1 MRGMNDIEN
10 PHTLSR
16 RTTPTWEVELL
27 ISGVAVFAMLQL
39 PGQLDNAVFA
49 LEPRL
54 DADWRQILLLAYIYA
69 KSAALILAT
78 TFVIHLL
85 LRARWIVLVGMH
97 SVHPDGIR
105 LDALQMGSIQR
116 ELEQAFDTPIPD
128 RIEHAD
134 NLATTVFAIGVMLA
148 MMLAGIAVV
157 ATIVYGAG
165 ILVAALSHGRIA
177 ATTVML
183 VMFGAIMLPFSIL
196 ILVDRY
202 LGMRWALESRSRRI
216 VKALLKVY
224 SRIGFSR
231 GSNTIMAL
239 LASHGGDRKAVGLT
253 TAIMFVALAGS
264 GMSLAMLRKPDM
276 LGNYA
281 FFPKTEA
288 QGIDAAHYDD
298 QRDPTRDA
306 ATPYIQSS
314 VVAGPYLK
322 LVVPYRPNRDEPA
335 MRTQCAHA
343 SELKDEALATARLA
357 CLQSLHAVTL
367 DGKPLSDLRYDIA
380 SDPRTDRPALLA
392 MIDLRALPAG
402 RHELQVAQPPRTD
415 RKPDKDN
422 PDLDVHRIVF
432 WR

>member
-1 MRGMNDIEN
+1 MSEAEN
-10 PHTLSR
+10 PHALPR

-39 PGQLDNAVFA
+39 PGQLDNALFA

-54 DADWRQILLLAYIYA
+54 DADWRQILILGYIYC
-69 KSAALILAT
+69 KSAAMILAT
-78 TFVIHLL
+78 TFVLHLL
-85 LRARWIVLVGMH
+85 LRARWIALVGMH

-105 LDALQMGSIQR
+105 LDTLQMGPIQR
-116 ELEQAFDTPIPD
+116 ELEQAIDTPIPD

-148 MMLAGIAVV
+148 MMLVGIATV
-157 ATIVYGAG
+157 AMTVYGAG
-165 ILVAALSHGRIA
+165 LLAATLSHGRIA
-177 ATTVML
+177 ATSAMLVVFAAVML
-183 VMFGAIMLPFSIL
+183 PYGFALL
-196 ILVDRY
+196 IDRY
-202 LGMRWALESRSRRI
+202 LGARWPAQGQPRKT
-216 VKALLKVY
+216 VKALLKAY
-224 SRIGFSR
+224 TRIGFSR

-253 TAIMFVALAGS
+253 TAVMFVALAGS
-264 GMSLAMLRKPDM
+264 IASLSMLRSPD
-276 LGNYA
+276 LFGNYA
-281 FFPKTEA
+281 QFPQSESH
-288 QGIDAAHYDD
+288 GVDAADYDD
-298 QRDPTRDA
+298 QRDPARDP

-335 MRTQCAHA
+335 MRTHCAHA

-367 DGKPLSDLRYDIA
+367 NGKPLPDLRYDIA

-392 MIDLRALPAG
+392 MIDLRGLPAG
-402 RHELQVAQPPRTD
+402 RHELQVKQPPRTD
-415 RKPDKDN
+415 RKPDTDN
-422 PDLDVHRIVF
+422 PDLGVHRIVF